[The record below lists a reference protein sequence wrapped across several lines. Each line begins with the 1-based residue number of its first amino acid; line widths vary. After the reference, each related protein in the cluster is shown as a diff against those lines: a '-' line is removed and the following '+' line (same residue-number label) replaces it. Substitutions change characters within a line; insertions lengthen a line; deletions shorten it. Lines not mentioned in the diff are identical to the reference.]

1 MNDQKLEKYL
11 LDNLSSSV
19 AQKDLDLS
27 LETAHS
33 FNIPFERVLLD
44 KSLVKDETLGNL
56 IAEHLRVEYKSLKGV
71 TIDQKVLDILPEDSA
86 VYHRAVVFA
95 KTKNKISVA
104 MVDPRNI
111 ESIEFI
117 EKRTDFT
124 VIPYFTFESELAL
137 ALNQYKISLR
147 VEFKNIISQN
157 VSHSEKLT
165 TDLEKAAEELPVIRV
180 LDTILEYAIAEKVS
194 DVHIEGIENNV
205 VIRFRIDGVLH
216 DMITLPK
223 NIQDA
228 LVARVKILS
237 NLKIDEHRLPQ
248 DGRFK
253 FQSGNTKI
261 ALRVSIIPTFFDE
274 NIVLRLLSES
284 ERPLTLE
291 ELGFTGRNLNIIE
304 KALKSNHGMILV
316 TGPTGSGKTTTLYSL
331 LNILN
336 SPETMICTVEDP
348 IEYGF
353 RRISQI
359 QINPKIGLTF
369 ASGLRSI
376 LRHDP
381 DIIMVGEIRDE
392 DTATISIHS
401 ALTGHLVLSTLHT
414 NDAPSAIPR
423 FLDLGAKGF
432 LVASTVNVVIAQRL
446 VRKICEKC
454 TEEISPDK
462 ALLEELSQMI
472 NINYQNL
479 IKKKYYKG
487 SGCKECHLTGYKG
500 RIGIFEIFEMDDNLR
515 ELVLKRAPVGEL
527 AKAAKTKGMTSMLD
541 DGYEKVL
548 AKMTTLEEI
557 MRVARE

>member
-11 LDNLSSSV
+11 LVNLSGKV
-19 AQKDLDLS
+19 ARKDLDLA

-33 FNIPFERVLLD
+33 FNVPFEQVLLD
-44 KSLVKDETLGNL
+44 KSLVKDELLGGL
-56 IAEHLRVEYKSLKGV
+56 IAKQLGVEYRSLKGL
-71 TIDQKVLDILPEDSA
+71 TIDQNILKILPEDSA
-86 VYHRAVVFA
+86 IHHRAVVFE
-95 KTKNKISVA
+95 KTGDKISVA
-104 MVDPRNI
+104 MVDPQNI
-111 ESIEFI
+111 EGIEFI
-117 EKRTDFT
+117 EKRTDYKVKAF
-124 VIPYFTFESELAL
+124 FTFEPELSLAL
-137 ALNQYKISLR
+137 SQYKISLR
-147 VEFKNIISQN
+147 GEFKNIISGNIGQGG
-157 VSHSEKLT
+157 SQT
-165 TDLEKAAEELPVIRV
+165 TDLEKAAEELPVIRS
-180 LDTILEYAIAEKVS
+180 LETILEYAIAEKVS

-205 VIRFRIDGVLH
+205 IIRFRIDGVLH

-223 NIQDA
+223 NIQFA

-261 ALRVSIIPTFFDE
+261 ALRVSIIPTFFGE
-274 NIVLRLLSES
+274 NIVLRLLAES
-284 ERPLTLE
+284 ERPLTLA
-291 ELGFTGRNLNIIE
+291 ELGFAGRNLTIVE
-304 KALKSNHGMILV
+304 KALKSSHGMILV

-336 SPETMICTVEDP
+336 SPETKICTVEDP

-359 QINPKIGLTF
+359 QVNPKIGLTF
-369 ASGLRSI
+369 ASGLRSL

-423 FLDLGAKGF
+423 FIDLGAKGF
-432 LVASTVNVVIAQRL
+432 LIASTVNIVIAQRL
-446 VRKICEKC
+446 VRKICQKC
-454 TEEISPDK
+454 IREYTPDK
-462 ALLEELSQMI
+462 ALLKDLCLTIDSKPQKI
-472 NINYQNL
+472 TKQ
-479 IKKKYYKG
+479 KYFKG
-487 SGCKECHLTGYKG
+487 SGCADCHKSGYKG
-500 RIGIFEIFEMDDNLR
+500 RVGIVEIFEMDDDMRDLII
-515 ELVLKRAPVGEL
+515 KRTPVGKIANL
-527 AKAAKTKGMTSMLD
+527 AKEKGMTSMID

-548 AKMTTLEEI
+548 AKITTIDEI

>member
-1 MNDQKLEKYL
+1 MSSQKLEKYL
-11 LDNLSSSV
+11 LNNLSGKV
-19 AQKDLDLS
+19 ARKDLDLA
-27 LETAHS
+27 LETTHS

-44 KSLVKDETLGNL
+44 KSLVKDETLGKL
-56 IAEHLRVEYKSLKGV
+56 IAKHLGVEYKSLKGE
-71 TIDQKVLDILPEDSA
+71 TIDQKVLNILPEDSA
-86 VYHRAVVFA
+86 VHHQAVIFA
-95 KTKNKISVA
+95 KHGDKISVA
-104 MVDPRNI
+104 MVDPGNL

-117 EKRTDFT
+117 EKRTDFI
-124 VIPYFTFESELAL
+124 VKPYFTFESELAL
-137 ALNQYKISLR
+137 ALNQYKISLQD
-147 VEFKNIISQN
+147 EFRNIISRN
-157 VSHSEKLT
+157 IGSEEKLT
-165 TDLEKAAEELPVIRV
+165 TDLEKAAEELPVIRA
-180 LDTILEYAIAEKVS
+180 LNTILEYAIAEKAS

-223 NIQDA
+223 NVQSA

-253 FQSGNTKI
+253 FASGNTKI
-261 ALRVSIIPTFFDE
+261 ALRVSIIPTFYGE
-274 NIVLRLLSES
+274 NIVLRLLPES
-284 ERPLTLE
+284 ERPLTLT
-291 ELGFTGRNLNIIE
+291 ELGFTGRNLEIME
-304 KALKSNHGMILV
+304 KSLKSNHGMILV

-336 SPETMICTVEDP
+336 SPETKICTVEDP

-359 QINPKIGLTF
+359 QVSPKIGLTF
-369 ASGLRSI
+369 ATGLRSL

-392 DTATISIHS
+392 DTANISIHS

-414 NDAPSAIPR
+414 NSAASAIPR

-432 LVASTVNVVIAQRL
+432 LVSSTVNVVIGQRL
-446 VRKICEKC
+446 VRKICSHC
-454 TEEISPDK
+454 VRQITSDK
-462 ALLEELSQMI
+462 ILIKELSQMI
-472 NINYQNL
+472 NKNSSSILHKQ
-479 IKKKYYKG
+479 YYAG
-487 SGCKECHLTGYKG
+487 AGCQECHKTGYQG
-500 RIGIFEIFEMDDNLR
+500 RIGIYEVFEMDDDLR
-515 ELVLKRAPVGEL
+515 ELVQKKAPVGEL
-527 AKAAKTKGMTSMLD
+527 AKTARKKGMTSMLE

-548 AKMTTLEEI
+548 NKITTLDEI